1 MEMPT
6 TEPLICWRSTQR
18 VARRRALTSI
28 LVIPLD
34 SAAYTDASRDA
45 LAMLR
50 DPSNLHWYVVTF
62 LGIVLYVYANEV
74 ERRRYDIVAAG
85 LAFFLMDVF
94 NELVNSAWLHVSGH
108 SALWTIGGDTA
119 YLILVGW
126 TIEIVFL
133 FLISG
138 IEFVKFLPPDKDMRI
153 LGIPNRW
160 VFITWWSC
168 VCVFVEILLHA
179 AGIFHWAYWYWN
191 VPFVLPIIVLGYG
204 TFFWIAA
211 TVFDMESHKRRF
223 TVVGTMFAVDVVL
236 AIAFGLAGWL

>member
-1 MEMPT
+1 MANRPARGVAPGPSVRTMP
-6 TEPLICWRSTQR
+6 I
-18 VARRRALTSI
+18 LTLPI
-28 LVIPLD
+28 ATGLD
-34 SAAYTDASRDA
+34 PSGLTDASREA
-45 LAMLR
+45 LAHLR

-74 ERRRYDIVAAG
+74 ERKRWDVVAAG

-94 NELVNSAWLHVSGH
+94 NELVNSAWLHVSGR
-108 SALWTIGGDTA
+108 SALWTVTGDTA

-138 IEFVKFLPPDKDMRI
+138 VEFVKFLPADRSLKI

-168 VCVFVEILLHA
+168 VCVFVEVLLHRS
-179 AGIFHWAYWYWN
+179 GIFHWAWWYWN
-191 VPFVLPIIVLGYG
+191 EPNLLPIVVFGYG

-211 TVFDMESHKRRF
+211 TVFDMTSDRRRF
-223 TVVGTMFAVDVVL
+223 AVVGGMLAFDAVL
-236 AIAFGLAGWL
+236 AAVFGVLGWL

>member
-1 MEMPT
+1 VP
-6 TEPLICWRSTQR
+6 
-18 VARRRALTSI
+18 ALADPV
-28 LVIPLD
+28 L
-34 SAAYTDASRDA
+34 AYTDATRHA

-62 LGIVLYVYANEV
+62 FGIVMYVYATEV
-74 ERRRYDIVAAG
+74 ERKRYDVVAAG
-85 LAFFLMDVF
+85 LAFFGMDVF
-94 NELVNSAWLHVSGH
+94 NELVNSAWLHVSGR

-138 IEFVKFLPPDKDMRI
+138 IEFVKFLPQDKDLRI

-168 VCVFVEILLHA
+168 VCVFVETLLHA
-179 AGIFHWAYWYWN
+179 AGIFHWAWWYWN
-191 VPFVLPIIVLGYG
+191 EPFLLPIVVFGYG

-211 TVFDMESHKRRF
+211 YVFDLDSHRRRF
-223 TVVGTMFAVDVVL
+223 TVVGILYGVDLAL
-236 AIAFGLAGWL
+236 AIGFGLAGWL